1 MTGTNPSNVVIA
13 RIGKPHGIRG
23 EVTVQTHTDDPEWR
37 FASGTTYAT
46 EAAPGTGVP
55 RLLTIASARLHQKTW
70 LLGFEEIPDRT
81 GAESLRGTR
90 LVIGEGVDGT
100 AGAAD
105 DDRDVAGGDEDG
117 WYEEDLV
124 GLSVEDLSGQ
134 VIGEVTGLTV
144 GAAQDLLHVRL
155 TDGREGLVPFVEAL
169 VPVVD
174 VEAGRVVVDAPD
186 GLFDLAE

>member
-1 MTGTNPSNVVIA
+1 MSIVIA
-13 RIGKPHGIRG
+13 RLGKPHGIRG
-23 EVTVQTHTDDPEWR
+23 EVTVQTHTDDPQGR
-37 FASGTTYAT
+37 FVPGATYAT
-46 EAAPGTGVP
+46 EAASGTGVP
-55 RLLTIASARLHQKTW
+55 RELTIASARLHQQTW
-70 LLGFEEIPDRT
+70 LLGFAEIPDRT

-90 LVIGEGVDGT
+90 LVVPDDAAESAGDDG
-100 AGAAD
+100 D
-105 DDRDVAGGDEDG
+105 DENG
-117 WYEEDLV
+117 WYEADLV
-124 GLSVEDLSGQ
+124 GLTVEDPAGV

-174 VEAGRVVVDAPD
+174 VEGGRVVVDAPD

>member
-1 MTGTNPSNVVIA
+1 MSIVIA

-23 EVTVQTHTDDPEWR
+23 EVTVQTHTDDPEGR
-37 FASGTTYAT
+37 FVTGATYAT

-81 GAESLRGTR
+81 GAESLRDTR
-90 LVIGEGVDGT
+90 LVIDDDASSGVD
-100 AGAAD
+100 AEAD
-105 DDRDVAGGDEDG
+105 DEDG
-117 WYEEDLV
+117 WYEDDLV
-124 GLSVEDLSGQ
+124 GLAVADPAGA

-174 VEAGRVVVDAPD
+174 VEGGRIVVDAPA
-186 GLFDLAE
+186 GLFDLDD